1 MPGMTGSRRAPTGTT
16 ASAAVC
22 RTAFCSPSVF
32 DGTWNSAN
40 GRAINYWWGMRSG
53 AEQISYSAGQNSG
66 TMQLL
71 RLVEKQIAKD
81 DVQVFPSEEYAQ
93 GHRKQGAATGI
104 YTPQELMKMD
114 WLDEC
119 VEGEMPRYEAL
130 DVKSRFL
137 LGVNGLDRY
146 KDEPR

>member
-1 MPGMTGSRRAPTGTT
+1 
-16 ASAAVC
+16 
-22 RTAFCSPSVF
+22 
-32 DGTWNSAN
+32 
-40 GRAINYWWGMRSG
+40 MRSG

-104 YTPQELMKMD
+104 YTPQELM
-114 WLDEC
+114 
-119 VEGEMPRYEAL
+119 MPRDEAL